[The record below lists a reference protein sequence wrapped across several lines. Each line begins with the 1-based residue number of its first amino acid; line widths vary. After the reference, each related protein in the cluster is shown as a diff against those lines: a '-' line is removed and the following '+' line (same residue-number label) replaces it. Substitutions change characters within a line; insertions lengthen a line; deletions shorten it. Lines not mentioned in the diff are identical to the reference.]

1 MLTVSGLQ
9 GRPLLPAELS
19 VAAVDGDG
27 AVGVVR
33 GGAECVEA
41 TS

>member
-27 AVGVVR
+27 AVG